1 MAGETNKVVIVTG
14 GSSGIG
20 RCTASALKENGCI
33 VYEFS
38 RRNIPMEGVTHLS
51 VDVTDEDAVN
61 AAVQQ
66 VIQKETKIDAV
77 INCAGFG
84 ISGAV
89 EFLNDLPGDQ
99 WALVTSAPKELAL
112 RRLHA
117 AGITPPSVL
126 VTAEDVASGKPNPA
140 CYVLG
145 AQRLGVSVQDC
156 LVFED
161 ATVGIRA
168 GEAAGADVIV
178 VTATHLTP
186 METPHATIDGYE
198 QVQALRDDDG
208 RLRLQSLLA
217 VSALFEGGLIRVCL
231 QPVAPHSLARQHHL
245 PEYFIG
251 KPGNR
256 FGATITRAYDTG
268 NREMVGFRA
277 TQHGREGAVGVQRT
291 RDLIAGQAG
300 CQRGFDLCFAEGIH
314 LR

>member
-1 MAGETNKVVIVTG
+1 MSIPGPAVFTQRYRAFLFDMDGTLLNSIAAAERVWSVWAKRHGLDVEAFLTTIHGARAIDT
-14 GSSGIG
+14 IT
-20 RCTASALKENGCI
+20 RQALPGVDPEAEAQWITEAEIND
-33 VYEFS
+33 V
-38 RRNIPMEGVTHLS
+38 EGV
-51 VDVTDEDAVN
+51 VA
-61 AAVQQ
+61 
-66 VIQKETKIDAV
+66 
-77 INCAGFG
+77 

-89 EFLNDLPGDQ
+89 EFLNALPGDQ

-208 RLRLQSLLA
+208 RLRLQSLA
-217 VSALFEGGLIRVCL
+217 
-231 QPVAPHSLARQHHL
+231 
-245 PEYFIG
+245 
-251 KPGNR
+251 
-256 FGATITRAYDTG
+256 D
-268 NREMVGFRA
+268 
-277 TQHGREGAVGVQRT
+277 
-291 RDLIAGQAG
+291 
-300 CQRGFDLCFAEGIH
+300 
-314 LR
+314 